1 MVWRWILGL
10 GIILFLAYC
19 NTVEEPT
26 AKEAVAQQVEGFLNL
41 HDSVDYVGM
50 ATCQNCHNNVY
61 ETYIHT
67 GMGQS
72 FADATPQKSKAE
84 FGKHALVYDE
94 QNDFYYHPYFEDT
107 TLYILEFRLEG
118 KDTVHKRLERVAY
131 VIGSGHHTNSHLI
144 NRNGY
149 VYQAP
154 ITFYTQEKRWDLA
167 PGFEEVNERFGRLI
181 ATECLTCHNHFPQH
195 IAGSENKYLSMPQG
209 IECER
214 CHGPGELHVQQK
226 LAGNIVDTSKY
237 TDYSIVNPRNL
248 PIDLQMD
255 LCQRCHLQGIA
266 VLNPGKSFYD
276 FRPGMQLADV
286 MNVYLPRFSNSHERF
301 IMASQADRLR
311 MSECFKVSEE
321 LSCITCHNPHHDVKS
336 QTANNYNSS
345 CESCHNKGSV
355 KSRLE
360 SCSAP
365 EVQRLAVNNNC
376 VECHMP
382 PSSSIDIPHISITD
396 HYISK
401 NNIKGRKI
409 AKEESNEVARFLG
422 LQNLTK
428 EQPSDLE
435 MAGAYLALYD
445 KFMREP
451 YVLDSAEFYLQRST
465 ANLEQRLPTEV
476 HFAFTRQD
484 YGRLVQLGR
493 DLSPNSIKKGWT
505 AYRLAEAFAQSNN
518 LSKAQAFYERALK
531 LRPYNLDFR
540 EKLGVIYAR
549 QQEIEQARA
558 AFEWVLKEDA
568 ARPLALSN
576 LGLTY
581 ALQQNWNKAL
591 ELYDKAL
598 AYDPDYASALLNK
611 VGVLVQM
618 RRLPEAKRVL
628 NRCLK
633 RHPEHPRALQMQ
645 KALKQ
650 MG

>member
-1 MVWRWILGL
+1 MVWRWSLGL
-10 GIILFLAYC
+10 GILLFLAYC
-19 NTVEEPT
+19 NASEQSSETV
-26 AKEAVAQQVEGFLNL
+26 AAQGAEGFLNL
-41 HDSVDYVGM
+41 HDTVDYVGM
-50 ATCQNCHNNVY
+50 ATCRNCHNNIH

-72 FADATPQKSKAE
+72 FADATPQKSKAS
-84 FGKHALVYDE
+84 FGQHALVYDE
-94 QNDFYYHPYFEDT
+94 QNDYYYHPYFEDSSM
-107 TLYILEFRLEG
+107 YILEFRLEG
-118 KDTVHKRLERVAY
+118 KDTVHRRLERIDY
-131 VIGSGHHTNSHLI
+131 IIGSGHHTNSHLI

-195 IAGSENKYLSMPQG
+195 VAGSENKYLSMPQG

-226 LAGNIVDTSKY
+226 MAGNIVDTSKY
-237 TDYSIVNPRNL
+237 TDYSIVNPSNL

-286 MNVYLPRFSNSHERF
+286 MNVYLPRFTNSHERF

-311 MSECFKVSEE
+311 MSQCFTESQQ
-321 LSCITCHNPHHDVKS
+321 LSCITCHNPHHDVQS
-336 QTANNYNSS
+336 QTANNYNGS
-345 CESCHNKGSV
+345 CQSCHQKGSV
-355 KSRLE
+355 KSKLE
-360 SCSAP
+360 DCSAP
-365 EVQRLAVNNNC
+365 KAERLAVQDNC

-396 HYISK
+396 HYISRD
-401 NNIKGRKI
+401 NIKGRKI
-409 AKEESNEVARFLG
+409 SKEESDEVARFLG
-422 LQNLTK
+422 LRNLTK
-428 EQPSDLE
+428 ENPSDLE
-435 MAGAYLALYD
+435 MAAAYLALYD

-451 YVLDSAEFYLQRST
+451 YVLDSAQYYLQRSK
-465 ANLEQRLPTEV
+465 APAAERLPTEV
-476 HFAFTRQD
+476 HYAFTRLD
-484 YGRLVQLGR
+484 YNRLLQLAQG
-493 DLSPNSIKKGWT
+493 LQPTAIQEGWT
-505 AYRLAEAFAQSNN
+505 AYRIAEAFAQRQQLNR
-518 LSKAQAFYERALK
+518 AQAFYERALE

-540 EKLGVIYAR
+540 EKLGVVYAR
-549 QQEIEQARA
+549 QQRIAKARS

-568 ARPLALSN
+568 ARPLALAN

-581 ALQQNWNKAL
+581 ALERNWNKAL

-598 AYDPDYASALLNK
+598 AYDPDYANALLNK
-611 VGVLVQM
+611 VGVLVQI
-618 RRLPEAKRVL
+618 RRVAEAKQL
-628 NRCLK
+628 LQRCLK
-633 RHPEHPRALQMQ
+633 KHPSNQRALQMQ
-645 KALKQ
+645 QALKRL
-650 MG
+650 G